1 MLEPKRIHRLEIHQC
16 DAIFF
21 EIVTKFK
28 AAPIYM
34 RFVKD
39 VTEKNEMQ
47 LEPHEDVVM
56 FVSKFNRTPNAKENL
71 FEF

>member
-1 MLEPKRIHRLEIHQC
+1 
-16 DAIFF
+16 
-21 EIVTKFK
+21 
-28 AAPIYM
+28 M
-34 RFVKD
+34 RFIKD